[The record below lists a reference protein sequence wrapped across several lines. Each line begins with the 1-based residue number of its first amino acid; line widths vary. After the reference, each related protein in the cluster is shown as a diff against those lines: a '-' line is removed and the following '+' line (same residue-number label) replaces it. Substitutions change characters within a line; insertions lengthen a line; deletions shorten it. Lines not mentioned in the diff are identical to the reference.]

1 MPAKKTTISSSKSK
15 TTAKKAPAKKTTT
28 SSKSTSAKTTA
39 KKAPAKSKTAAAK
52 PKIVLAPV
60 DSPVKFSCFWRI
72 LKVKNAKTKK
82 VEQKQVWIM
91 IEDGTSTYEKYDSQQ
106 AAIKAFRKM
115 KQNAIMKVQSVDSD
129 DFVYTTATLT
139 LLKNIGHDPDK
150 IKAEFTGV
158 KKTSLVE
165 NYQDEYSQ
173 FDVVETDVYNEFD
186 VKPYDELFAEKE
198 GDNLIDHSSNADQAD
213 LTPSKEEIK
222 SEEPVATEVQPTVE
236 EVSEPTIEE
245 ELKTQDSQIEQ
256 EPAMEPVVESVQTP
270 EIEEVTEEKSFVA
283 NQNITQETHKENL
296 EFELDKTDDQSNYQ
310 PTEESQQM
318 NAFTNDQ
325 ENVIK
330 SDQRSESLEDAEI
343 FESNQPSKSSKNA
356 IYWTV
361 ISFIILALIA
371 LVVLLIVF
379 NVPGLIK

>member
-28 SSKSTSAKTTA
+28 TSKSTSTKTTA

-91 IEDGTSTYEKYDSQQ
+91 IEDGSSTYEKYDSQQ

-198 GDNLIDHSSNADQAD
+198 GENLIDHSSDADQAD
-213 LTPSKEEIK
+213 LTTSKEDLK
-222 SEEPVATEVQPTVE
+222 AEEPVAIETQPVVE
-236 EVSEPTIEE
+236 EISEPTIEE
-245 ELKTQDSQIEQ
+245 VKTEDSQMNQ
-256 EPAMEPVVESVQTP
+256 ESVVEPVVESVQTP

-283 NQNITQETHKENL
+283 NQNIAQETHKENL
-296 EFELDKTDDQSNYQ
+296 EFELDKTEDQANYQ
-310 PTEESQQM
+310 SVEEPQQM
-318 NAFTNDQ
+318 NAFANEQ

-361 ISFIILALIA
+361 ISFIVLALIA

>member
-28 SSKSTSAKTTA
+28 TSKSTSTKTTA

-91 IEDGTSTYEKYDSQQ
+91 IEDGSSTYEKYDSQQ

-198 GDNLIDHSSNADQAD
+198 GENLIDHSSDADQAD
-213 LTPSKEEIK
+213 LTTSKEDLK
-222 SEEPVATEVQPTVE
+222 AEEPVATKTQPVVE
-236 EVSEPTIEE
+236 EISEPTIEE
-245 ELKTQDSQIEQ
+245 VKTEDSQMNQ
-256 EPAMEPVVESVQTP
+256 ESVVEPVVESVQTP

-283 NQNITQETHKENL
+283 NQNIAQETHKENL
-296 EFELDKTDDQSNYQ
+296 EFELDKTEDQANYQ
-310 PTEESQQM
+310 SVEEPQQM
-318 NAFTNDQ
+318 NAFANEQ

-361 ISFIILALIA
+361 ISFIVLALIA

>member
-28 SSKSTSAKTTA
+28 SSKSTSTKTTA
-39 KKAPAKSKTAAAK
+39 KTKTAAKSKTTTAK

-60 DSPVKFSCFWRI
+60 NSPVKFSCFWRI

-91 IEDGTSTYEKYDSQQ
+91 IEDGASTYEKYDSQQ

-198 GDNLIDHSSNADQAD
+198 GDNLIDHSSDADQAN
-213 LTPSKEEIK
+213 LTTSKEEIK
-222 SEEPVATEVQPTVE
+222 TEEPVATETQPVVE
-236 EVSEPTIEE
+236 DNEPTIEE
-245 ELKTQDSQIEQ
+245 VKTKDSQMNQ
-256 EPAMEPVVESVQTP
+256 ESVIEPVVESVQTP

-283 NQNITQETHKENL
+283 NQDIAQETHKENL
-296 EFELDKTDDQSNYQ
+296 EFELDKTENQSDYQ
-310 PTEESQQM
+310 STEEPQQM
-318 NAFTNDQ
+318 NALANEQ

-361 ISFIILALIA
+361 ISFIILALVA

>member
-28 SSKSTSAKTTA
+28 TSKSTSAKTTA

-91 IEDGTSTYEKYDSQQ
+91 IEDGASTYEKYDSQQ

-198 GDNLIDHSSNADQAD
+198 GDNLIDHSSDADQAD
-213 LTPSKEEIK
+213 LTTSKEDLK
-222 SEEPVATEVQPTVE
+222 AEEPVTTETQPVVE
-236 EVSEPTIEE
+236 EISEPTIEE
-245 ELKTQDSQIEQ
+245 VKTEDSQMNQ
-256 EPAMEPVVESVQTP
+256 ESVVEPVVESVQTP

-283 NQNITQETHKENL
+283 NQNIAQETHKENL
-296 EFELDKTDDQSNYQ
+296 EFELDKTEDQANYQ
-310 PTEESQQM
+310 SVEEPQQM
-318 NAFTNDQ
+318 NAFANEQ

-361 ISFIILALIA
+361 ISFIVLALIA

>member
-28 SSKSTSAKTTA
+28 TSKSTSAKTTA

-91 IEDGTSTYEKYDSQQ
+91 IEDGSSTYEKYDSQQ

-198 GDNLIDHSSNADQAD
+198 GDNLIDHSSDADQAD
-213 LTPSKEEIK
+213 LTPSKEDLK
-222 SEEPVATEVQPTVE
+222 AEEPVATKTQPVVE
-236 EVSEPTIEE
+236 EISEPTIEE
-245 ELKTQDSQIEQ
+245 VKTEDSQMNQ
-256 EPAMEPVVESVQTP
+256 ESVVEPVVESVQTP

-283 NQNITQETHKENL
+283 NQNIAQETHKENL
-296 EFELDKTDDQSNYQ
+296 EFELDKTEDQASYQ
-310 PTEESQQM
+310 SVEEPQQM
-318 NAFTNDQ
+318 NAFANEQ

-361 ISFIILALIA
+361 ISFIVLALIA

>member
-28 SSKSTSAKTTA
+28 TSKSTSAKTTA

-91 IEDGTSTYEKYDSQQ
+91 IEDGSSTYEKYDSQQ

-198 GDNLIDHSSNADQAD
+198 GENLIDHSSDADQAD
-213 LTPSKEEIK
+213 LTTSKEDLK
-222 SEEPVATEVQPTVE
+222 AEEPVATKTQPVVE
-236 EVSEPTIEE
+236 EISEPTIEE
-245 ELKTQDSQIEQ
+245 VKTEDSQMNQ
-256 EPAMEPVVESVQTP
+256 ESVVEPVVESVQTP

-283 NQNITQETHKENL
+283 NQNIAQETHKENL
-296 EFELDKTDDQSNYQ
+296 EFELDKTEDQASYQ
-310 PTEESQQM
+310 SVEEPQQM
-318 NAFTNDQ
+318 NAFANEQ

-361 ISFIILALIA
+361 ISFIVLALIA

>member
-28 SSKSTSAKTTA
+28 TSKSTSTKTTA

-91 IEDGTSTYEKYDSQQ
+91 IEDGSSTYEKYDSQQ

-198 GDNLIDHSSNADQAD
+198 GENLIDHSSDADQAD
-213 LTPSKEEIK
+213 LTTSKEDLK
-222 SEEPVATEVQPTVE
+222 AEEPVATETQPVVE
-236 EVSEPTIEE
+236 EISEPTIEE
-245 ELKTQDSQIEQ
+245 VKTEDSQMNQ
-256 EPAMEPVVESVQTP
+256 ESVVEPVVESVQTP

-283 NQNITQETHKENL
+283 NQNIAQETHKENL
-296 EFELDKTDDQSNYQ
+296 EFELDKTEDQASYQ
-310 PTEESQQM
+310 SVEEPQQM
-318 NAFTNDQ
+318 NAFANEQ

-361 ISFIILALIA
+361 ISFIVLALIA

>member
-28 SSKSTSAKTTA
+28 TSKSTSAKTTA

-91 IEDGTSTYEKYDSQQ
+91 IEDGASTYEKYDSQQ

-198 GDNLIDHSSNADQAD
+198 GENLIDHSSDADQAD
-213 LTPSKEEIK
+213 LTTSKEDLK
-222 SEEPVATEVQPTVE
+222 AEEPVATETQPVVE
-236 EVSEPTIEE
+236 EISEPTIEE
-245 ELKTQDSQIEQ
+245 VKTEDSQMNQ
-256 EPAMEPVVESVQTP
+256 ESVVEPVVESVQTP

-283 NQNITQETHKENL
+283 NQNIAQETHKENL
-296 EFELDKTDDQSNYQ
+296 EFELDKTEDQASYQ
-310 PTEESQQM
+310 SVEEPQQM
-318 NAFTNDQ
+318 NAFANEQ

-361 ISFIILALIA
+361 ISFIVLALIA